1 MQTGVE
7 RHVDLVELERALRA
21 DPLDGLARVVAQVA
35 AGLAI
40 ERDESHPRRCCHS
53 SRVEHVELVVF
64 GLLVAIAA
72 LAVLAGVLRVPY
84 PITLVLGGTVIGFLP
99 GIPSVE
105 LDPDIVLLIF
115 LPPLL
120 YGAAFFAS
128 VRELRQNARAIA
140 TLAIPLVFV
149 TMAAVAVAAH
159 EVIGLGWA
167 ESFVLGAIVSP
178 TDAVAPTEIMRRV
191 GAPRRL
197 LAIVEG
203 ENLTNDWTAL
213 VLYRFAVAAVV
224 SGSFSLW
231 KAGLEFIASGIG
243 GVIVGLAAGWL
254 IRQVRAR
261 LNDPPTEITISILSG
276 YVGYLPAEELG
287 LSGVIAAVTTGLY
300 MAWYTPQLTTAV
312 MRLQGVAVWEIL
324 TFLLNAVL
332 FLLVGLQ
339 LPGIL
344 DDLSGRSAG
353 ELVLWGAL
361 ASAVVILVRLAWMFT
376 LPYVARLIDR
386 RGARR
391 RRRLRAPERF
401 VVGWAGMRGSVSL
414 AAALAIPLETDAGA
428 PFPGRDL
435 IIFLAFAVILVTL
448 VGQGLTLG
456 PLIDKLGLDDDDE
469 ESHEDTLARRRV
481 AEAALERLEELG
493 EPDWISPES
502 VGRARQLFDYRQRR
516 FGALEDGDGDNF
528 EDRANAWRRLMYDL
542 YDAQREALLDLRNNG
557 AISDDIR
564 RRVERDIDLEETRIE
579 N

>member
-1 MQTGVE
+1 
-7 RHVDLVELERALRA
+7 
-21 DPLDGLARVVAQVA
+21 
-35 AGLAI
+35 
-40 ERDESHPRRCCHS
+40 
-53 SRVEHVELVVF
+53 VEHVELIVF
-64 GLLVAIAA
+64 GLLLATAG
-72 LAVLAGVLRVPY
+72 LAVVARVVGVPY
-84 PITLVLGGTVIGFLP
+84 PITLVLGGAVIGFLP
-99 GIPSVE
+99 GVPTVE

-120 YGAAFFAS
+120 YGAAFFSS
-128 VRELRQNARAIA
+128 VRELRQNVKAIA

-149 TMAAVAVAAH
+149 TMAAVAVVAH
-159 EVIGLGWA
+159 EVVGLGWS

-178 TDAVAPTEIMRRV
+178 TDAVAPAEIMRRV

-197 LAIVEG
+197 VAIVEG

-224 SGSFSLW
+224 SGSFTLW
-231 KAGLEFIASGIG
+231 KAGLEFIASGVG
-243 GVIVGLAAGWL
+243 GLIVGLAAGWL
-254 IRQVRAR
+254 IRQVRSR
-261 LNDPPTEITISILSG
+261 INDPPTEITISILSG

-287 LSGVIAAVTTGLY
+287 FSGVIAAVTTGLY

-344 DDLSGRSAG
+344 DALSGRATG

-361 ASAVVILVRLAWMFT
+361 VSAVVVLVRLAWVFT
-376 LPYVARLIDR
+376 LPYVSRLIDR
-386 RGARR
+386 RESRR
-391 RRRLRAPERF
+391 RRRLGAPQRF

-448 VGQGLTLG
+448 VGQGLTLS
-456 PLIDKLGLDDDDE
+456 PLIEWFGVHDDGE
-469 ESHEDTLARRRV
+469 ETHEDTLARRRV
-481 AEAALERLEELG
+481 AEAALARLEELG
-493 EPDWISPES
+493 EPDWISTDS

-516 FGALEDGDGDNF
+516 FGALEDGDGDNY
-528 EDRANAWRRLMYDL
+528 EERAEAWRRLMYDL
-542 YDAQREALLDLRNNG
+542 YDAQREALLDLRNTG
-557 AISDDIR
+557 AISDEVR